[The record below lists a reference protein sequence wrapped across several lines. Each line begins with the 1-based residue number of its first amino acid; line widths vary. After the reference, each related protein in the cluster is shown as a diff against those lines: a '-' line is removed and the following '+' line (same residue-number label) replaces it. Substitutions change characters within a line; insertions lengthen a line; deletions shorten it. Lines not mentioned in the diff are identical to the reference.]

1 MNRSELAA
9 LLASAEDEGGVRAA
23 LLGEHASLADASL
36 AYALKDIC
44 LDAWSSEP
52 AVAVGAAEGL
62 RALASINPSEEIAAL
77 RSWAEGIASLVA
89 GQMERAVAHLE
100 DAESRFQRLCLPHT
114 AASTQVSRLIAL
126 AMLGRYDEAVEAG
139 LRAREQFLAHG
150 DTAAAGKVENNIGNI
165 YFRRDRYREAEQFH
179 RAAREHLSAAADPRL
194 LAKLDN
200 CLANTYVHL
209 LDFPSAERLYR
220 EALDYAESAGLTV
233 TLAEIEGNMGNF
245 ALFQGRYDRAL
256 DLLERSRRRYAA
268 LGMPH
273 QSAIAEMELA
283 DAYLELNL
291 ATEAARTYESVRSTF
306 VELEMR
312 AEQAR
317 ALSQAGR
324 ASLLLGNTKEAHSL
338 LSEAR
343 TLYAAEGNSV
353 GEAYVTLKIGRAS
366 CREGD
371 YATAAVLA
379 AQAETPP

>member
-139 LRAREQFLAHG
+139 LFARGQVLAHR
-150 DTAAAGKVENNIGNI
+150 DTAAAGKVANKISNN
-165 YFRRDRYREAEQFH
+165 YFPRDRYPGGQKF
-179 RAAREHLSAAADPRL
+179 
-194 LAKLDN
+194 
-200 CLANTYVHL
+200 
-209 LDFPSAERLYR
+209 
-220 EALDYAESAGLTV
+220 
-233 TLAEIEGNMGNF
+233 
-245 ALFQGRYDRAL
+245 
-256 DLLERSRRRYAA
+256 SRR
-268 LGMPH
+268 
-273 QSAIAEMELA
+273 
-283 DAYLELNL
+283 
-291 ATEAARTYESVRSTF
+291 
-306 VELEMR
+306 
-312 AEQAR
+312 
-317 ALSQAGR
+317 
-324 ASLLLGNTKEAHSL
+324 
-338 LSEAR
+338 
-343 TLYAAEGNSV
+343 
-353 GEAYVTLKIGRAS
+353 
-366 CREGD
+366 
-371 YATAAVLA
+371 
-379 AQAETPP
+379 PPG